1 MISQIITF
9 KVMMKMSVVNLNI
22 INEMNKEMRVK
33 TIKTFHVVMRGKVMI
48 KVKIWEIIIKI
59 N

>member
-22 INEMNKEMRVK
+22 INEMNKEMLFK